1 MYKVIIDGMGGD
13 NAPNA
18 TVKGSVLAVNKDKEL
33 HVVIVGDENKI
44 KELLDKEK
52 YNPDQISII
61 NATDVITNDDTPT
74 VAIRQ
79 KTESSLVKTINE
91 LRTNEEV
98 VGMVSGGST
107 GAVLTG
113 AFLKLGRLQGV
124 SRPALCPILPTKK
137 GGIVAICDCGAN
149 MDAKPIN
156 LVHFALMGNA
166 YLKNVFG
173 IEKPRIA
180 LLNVGVEEHKG
191 NELCKAVYPLLKDLE
206 GINFVGNMEARE
218 LLSGDYDLVV
228 TDAFAGNVLLKSS
241 EGAIL
246 ALLSMLKKEIKSS
259 FWSKIG
265 YLFMKKSFNNLKGVL
280 DYNTKGGACLLG
292 CKKLVIKSHG
302 SSSAESFCASIM
314 QVVEAH
320 KADVVNSIAK
330 DIENVHLDIE
340 NE

>member
-1 MYKVIIDGMGGD
+1 MYRVIIDGMGGD
-13 NAPNA
+13 NAPIE
-18 TVKGSVLAVNKDKEL
+18 TVKGSVLAVNRDKDL
-33 HVVIVGDENKI
+33 HVIIVGDEEKILSILNNESYNK
-44 KELLDKEK
+44 E
-52 YNPDQISII
+52 QISII
-61 NATDVITNDDTPT
+61 ASTDIITNDDVPT

-91 LRTNEEV
+91 LRLNDEV

-149 MDAKPIN
+149 MDSKPQN
-156 LVHFALMGNA
+156 LVHYALMGNA
-166 YLKNVFG
+166 YLKNVYG
-173 IEKPRIA
+173 IENPRVA
-180 LLNVGVEEHKG
+180 LLNVGTEDHKG
-191 NELCKAVYPLLKDLE
+191 NELCKEVFPLLKNLE

-228 TDAFAGNVLLKSS
+228 TDAFAGNVLLKST

-246 ALLSMLKKEIKSS
+246 SLLSMLKKEIKAS

-265 YLFMKKSFNNLKGVL
+265 YLFMKKSFKNLKKTI
-280 DYNTKGGACLLG
+280 DYNEKGGACLLG

-302 SSSAESFCASIM
+302 SSSAQSFCESIM

-320 KADVVNSIAK
+320 KGDVVGKIAS
-330 DIENVHLDIE
+330 DIEKINMETE

>member
-13 NAPNA
+13 NAPIA
-18 TVKGSVLAVNKDKEL
+18 TVKGSVMAVNKDKDL
-33 HVVIVGDENKI
+33 HVVIVGKQNEISDILAE
-44 KELLDKEK
+44 EK
-52 YNPDQISII
+52 YNADQISII
-61 NATDVITNDDTPT
+61 DATDVITNDDVPT
-74 VAIRQ
+74 TAIRQ

-91 LRTNEEV
+91 LRTNEEI

-149 MDAKPIN
+149 MDSKPIN
-156 LVHFALMGNA
+156 LVHFALMANA
-166 YLKNVFG
+166 YLKNVYG
-173 IEKPRIA
+173 IEKPRVA
-180 LLNVGVEEHKG
+180 LLNVGTEDHKG
-191 NELCKAVYPLLKDLE
+191 NELCKTVFPMLSGLDC
-206 GINFVGNMEARE
+206 INFVGNMEARE
-218 LLSGDYDLVV
+218 LLSGDYDIVV

-246 ALLSMLKKEIKSS
+246 SLLSMLKREIKSS
-259 FWSKIG
+259 FWSKFG
-265 YLFMKKSFNNLKGVL
+265 YLFMRKSFKNLKSVL
-280 DYNTKGGACLLG
+280 DYNNQGGACLLG

-302 SSSAESFCASIM
+302 SSTPESFCASIM
-314 QVVEAH
+314 QVVDAH
-320 KADVVNSIAK
+320 KAKVVENIAK
-330 DIENVHLDIE
+330 DIENIHLDIE

>member
-13 NAPNA
+13 NAPIA
-18 TVKGSVLAVNKDKEL
+18 TVKGSVMAVNKDKDL
-33 HVVIVGDENKI
+33 HVVVVGKQ
-44 KELLDKEK
+44 KEIETILADEK
-52 YNPDQISII
+52 YNADQISII
-61 NATDVITNDDTPT
+61 DATDVITNDDVPT
-74 VAIRQ
+74 TAIRQ

-91 LRTNEEV
+91 LRTNEEI

-156 LVHFALMGNA
+156 LVHFALMANA
-166 YLKNVFG
+166 YLKNVYG

-180 LLNVGVEEHKG
+180 LLNVGTEDHKG
-191 NELCKAVYPLLKDLE
+191 NELCKAVFPLLKDLE
-206 GINFVGNMEARE
+206 SINFVGNMEGRE
-218 LLSGDYDLVV
+218 LLSGDYDIVV

-246 ALLSMLKKEIKSS
+246 SLLSMLKREIKSS

-265 YLFMKKSFNNLKGVL
+265 YLFMRKSFKNLKSVL
-280 DYNTKGGACLLG
+280 DYNNQGGACLLG

-302 SSSAESFCASIM
+302 SSTPESFCASIL

-320 KADVVNSIAK
+320 KAKVVDNIAK
-330 DIENVHLDIE
+330 DIENIKLDIE

>member
-13 NAPNA
+13 NAPIA
-18 TVKGSVLAVNKDKEL
+18 TVKGSVMAVNKDKDL
-33 HVVIVGDENKI
+33 HVVIVGKQNEISDILAE
-44 KELLDKEK
+44 EK
-52 YNPDQISII
+52 YNADQISII
-61 NATDVITNDDTPT
+61 DATDVITNDDVPT
-74 VAIRQ
+74 TAIRQ

-91 LRTNEEV
+91 LRTNEEI

-149 MDAKPIN
+149 MDSKPIN
-156 LVHFALMGNA
+156 LVHFALMANA
-166 YLKNVFG
+166 YLKNVYG
-173 IEKPRIA
+173 IEKPRVA
-180 LLNVGVEEHKG
+180 LLNVGTEDHKG
-191 NELCKAVYPLLKDLE
+191 NELCKTVFPMLSRLDC
-206 GINFVGNMEARE
+206 INFVGNMEARE
-218 LLSGDYDLVV
+218 LLSGDYDIVV

-246 ALLSMLKKEIKSS
+246 SLLSMLKREIKSS
-259 FWSKIG
+259 FWSKFG
-265 YLFMKKSFNNLKGVL
+265 YLFMRKSFKNLKSVL
-280 DYNTKGGACLLG
+280 DYNNQGGACLLG

-302 SSSAESFCASIM
+302 SSTPESFCASIM
-314 QVVEAH
+314 QVVDAH
-320 KADVVNSIAK
+320 KAKVVENIAK
-330 DIENVHLDIE
+330 DIENIHLDIE

>member
-13 NAPNA
+13 NAPVA
-18 TVKGSVLAVNKDKEL
+18 TVKGCVQAVNKDKDL
-33 HVVIVGDENKI
+33 NVIIVGKENEI
-44 KELLDKEK
+44 NDILAGEK
-52 YNPDQISII
+52 YNAGQISVID
-61 NATDVITNDDTPT
+61 ATDVITNDDTPT

-107 GAVLTG
+107 GAVLIG
-113 AFLKLGRLQGV
+113 AYLKLGRLQGV

-149 MDAKPIN
+149 MDSKPIN
-156 LVHFALMGNA
+156 LVHYALMANA
-166 YLKNVFG
+166 YLKNVYG
-173 IEKPRIA
+173 IKNPRVA
-180 LLNVGVEEHKG
+180 LLNVGTEDHKG
-191 NELCKAVYPLLKDLE
+191 NELCKQVFPLLKGLDC
-206 GINFVGNMEARE
+206 INFVGNMEARE
-218 LLSGDYDLVV
+218 LLSGDYDIVV

-246 ALLSMLKKEIKSS
+246 SLLSMLKREIKSS

-265 YLFMKKSFNNLKGVL
+265 YLFMRKSFKNLKSVL
-280 DYNTKGGACLLG
+280 DYNNQGGACLLG

-302 SSSAESFCASIM
+302 SSTPESFCASIM
-314 QVVEAH
+314 QVVDAH
-320 KADVVNSIAK
+320 KAKVVENIAK
-330 DIENVHLDIE
+330 DIENITVDIE